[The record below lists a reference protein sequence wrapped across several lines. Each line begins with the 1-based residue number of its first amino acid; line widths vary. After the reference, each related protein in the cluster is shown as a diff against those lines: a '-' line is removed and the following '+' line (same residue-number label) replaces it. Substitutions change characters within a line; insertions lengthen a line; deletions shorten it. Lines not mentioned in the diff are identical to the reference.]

1 MSDKF
6 FRRTWAQV
14 DLDALKHNFEV
25 LRSIVPDSAE
35 IMGIVK
41 ADAYGH
47 GVEMIS
53 KTLCEL
59 GVDRFGVSSISEAEQ
74 LRSFGIKKPVLILGY
89 TPCDLAK
96 ELFENDITQ
105 AVYDLGYAKELSS
118 AAEAAGVRIKAHIKL
133 DVGMGRLGFLAK
145 NDNCIDEIKQ
155 VAALGGLDIKG
166 IFTHFPSADRDGDES
181 GEITKKQ
188 AALFISR
195 CNTLE
200 KQGIHFET
208 RHCCNS
214 AGSLTIGKG
223 EAGLDCV
230 REGITLYGLSPS
242 PALKGAAK
250 LYPVMSLKTVVSMV
264 KTIEKG
270 DTVSYGMTFTA
281 QGKMKLASVC
291 IGYADGYPRRLSSKG
306 YMLINGQKAPI
317 VGRVCMDQ
325 LMLDVSDIEN
335 VHEGTEVTVF
345 GHDGDEFI
353 SVDDLAKIMGTIN
366 YEVVCL
372 IGKRV
377 PRIFLKNGEIRGKVS
392 YI

>member
-53 KTLCEL
+53 KTLCDL

-133 DVGMGRLGFLAK
+133 
-145 NDNCIDEIKQ
+145 
-155 VAALGGLDIKG
+155 
-166 IFTHFPSADRDGDES
+166 
-181 GEITKKQ
+181 
-188 AALFISR
+188 
-195 CNTLE
+195 
-200 KQGIHFET
+200 
-208 RHCCNS
+208 
-214 AGSLTIGKG
+214 
-223 EAGLDCV
+223 
-230 REGITLYGLSPS
+230 
-242 PALKGAAK
+242 
-250 LYPVMSLKTVVSMV
+250 
-264 KTIEKG
+264 
-270 DTVSYGMTFTA
+270 
-281 QGKMKLASVC
+281 
-291 IGYADGYPRRLSSKG
+291 
-306 YMLINGQKAPI
+306 
-317 VGRVCMDQ
+317 
-325 LMLDVSDIEN
+325 
-335 VHEGTEVTVF
+335 
-345 GHDGDEFI
+345 
-353 SVDDLAKIMGTIN
+353 
-366 YEVVCL
+366 
-372 IGKRV
+372 
-377 PRIFLKNGEIRGKVS
+377 
-392 YI
+392 